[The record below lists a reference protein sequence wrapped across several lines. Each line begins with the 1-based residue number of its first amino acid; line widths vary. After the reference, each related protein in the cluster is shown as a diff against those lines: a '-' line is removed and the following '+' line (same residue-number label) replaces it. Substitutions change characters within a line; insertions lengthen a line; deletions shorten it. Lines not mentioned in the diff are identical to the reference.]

1 MAHKGL
7 QILCVILGALL
18 GALLGA
24 VVGAIIFISRPMCVR
39 QLERCRRTLELALGR
54 RKQALELR
62 DFRRLQP
69 RVQALPQE
77 LQDMVFE
84 EVIRHDF
91 NRILNKI
98 IVKDDYKPPIALQLH
113 RKLRA
118 SFANEYY
125 RTAVVTSLPWSRLKA
140 FLRALPP
147 HHRAMVNSVHMR
159 SPDSKTPVWDRH
171 NMLRETRALMRG
183 SKRKD
188 TCFRRS
194 IGPGTYDWE
203 MTSNSAIMAP
213 KDATEANKLTTSE
226 RVQALPQ
233 DLQDLIYEHTISHE
247 PTRTITITK
256 DYRPPLQLQLHHKL
270 RQDFAT
276 RYYSGAN
283 IRVTGFQS
291 KIMPKFLDSL
301 PPGHLSLLRGI
312 EYDR

>member
-1 MAHKGL
+1 
-7 QILCVILGALL
+7 
-18 GALLGA
+18 
-24 VVGAIIFISRPMCVR
+24 
-39 QLERCRRTLELALGR
+39 
-54 RKQALELR
+54 
-62 DFRRLQP
+62 
-69 RVQALPQE
+69 
-77 LQDMVFE
+77 
-84 EVIRHDF
+84 
-91 NRILNKI
+91 
-98 IVKDDYKPPIALQLH
+98 
-113 RKLRA
+113 
-118 SFANEYY
+118 
-125 RTAVVTSLPWSRLKA
+125 
-140 FLRALPP
+140 
-147 HHRAMVNSVHMR
+147 
-159 SPDSKTPVWDRH
+159 
-171 NMLRETRALMRG
+171 
-183 SKRKD
+183 
-188 TCFRRS
+188 
-194 IGPGTYDWE
+194 
-203 MTSNSAIMAP
+203 MAP